1 MQRNKDYFGD
11 GIMSCNLLKR
21 VGIEDTCSLILD
33 RYHLL
38 EVDWK
43 KKFGWQWQH
52 LSSFLSALVCAK
64 TEEDYTLVSNA
75 VRSRVTSTDLQE
87 YLVNEVHAHRKHFV
101 DY

>member
-1 MQRNKDYFGD
+1 
-11 GIMSCNLLKR
+11 MSCNLLKR

-52 LSSFLSALVCAK
+52 LSSILSALVYAK
-64 TEEDYTLVSNA
+64 TEEYYTLAFNA
-75 VRSRVTSTDLQE
+75 VQSCMTSTDLQE
-87 YLVNEVHAHRKHFV
+87 YLVNELHAHRKHLV
-101 DY
+101 DYWIKQYPYNLD